1 MASCACQYSIL
12 RLSLCGRTI
21 NPSLIT
27 HCVRR
32 LGAKHLAK
40 PPSEDDE
47 FTLNNKEIRVRWLS
61 PSHCRCSGR
70 LTRSSCQV
78 GDEIS
83 LKEYF
88 RNMNGVAGDDSELAT
103 TPAKAVPGYL
113 TRPGMVASGSTT
125 RQQTPR
131 PGSAAR
137 PVPIPATT
145 ASDATPEPAGKR
157 WNPPLGKAATPFRP
171 PAPASSSAK
180 RALQSGGLGP
190 QPGSSRLCE
199 SGASDSRGSPVT
211 ADSARAMRERK
222 LEELKAA
229 RDGKGKAR
237 AMPDASFDSD
247 EELENSPP
255 EHGEG
260 GSAQKKRRIDSAG
273 AAVTAA
279 LPAAGATSRLSA
291 ADLAFE
297 RSLGKHS
304 IPARTTSLPSRL
316 SSSSAKSPPLFRK
329 DSSIPPSS
337 VLKDEPLDYDE
348 DDDEGLVSADDMEFE
363 IDAAASGADGFGSSD
378 FSAAGEQKKAMFPP
392 GPGSSAMGSQQ
403 GGKGV
408 RRYNVRRLPLSPSPC
423 SHAAS
428 TDDALARSAN
438 GKSALAH

>member
-1 MASCACQYSIL
+1 M
-12 RLSLCGRTI
+12 TI
-21 NPSLIT
+21 SFLT
-27 HCVRR
+27 V
-32 LGAKHLAK
+32 
-40 PPSEDDE
+40 
-47 FTLNNKEIRVRWLS
+47 
-61 PSHCRCSGR
+61 RCSGR
-70 LTRSSCQV
+70 LTHSSCQV

-88 RNMNGVAGDDSELAT
+88 RNMNGVAGDDSELAA

-113 TRPGMVASGSTT
+113 TRPGMVASASTT

-157 WNPPLGKAATPFRP
+157 WNPPVGKAATPFRP

-222 LEELKAA
+222 LEELKAS

-237 AMPDASFDSD
+237 TMPDASFDSD

-260 GSAQKKRRIDSAG
+260 GSAQKKRRIESAG

-408 RRYNVRRLPLSPSPC
+408 RRYNVRRLPLSPSPG